1 MDAGNSHSKSRFTT
15 NTRSLLK
22 DSLDISSCGA
32 TFGNSSYEI
41 TSGSPVRSAVP
52 YVDVGI
58 PQSVNENQPIWK
70 QSPIGTVSPQHN
82 QSHSNLSQ
90 PHCGSFRVSGSPGVQ
105 ENLSLLDLAL
115 SPIVN
120 SGLGSV
126 LPPFG
131 NGEAPGQSSGN
142 MRRSVTWS
150 SPFLTSGT
158 SPRYQYQAAYIQ
170 PTNPCQQY
178 LNDSQK
184 SLSGPAFI
192 PNSITP
198 DSGKSD
204 REINERSEDEYW
216 IENQVSKSDLD
227 RWTLNLRKWLHGTII
242 RRIVNEID
250 TINRNLEE
258 AGGDKTLIGCKFLYP
273 VFSTSLAT
281 LQQFSS
287 LKYQYLPTLPVLL
300 AFLDFMKDQGYLVN
314 RLHELAR
321 ESCLQEFRWDS
332 GSKSTE
338 WPWKEHLPSDS
349 IILLHLFATYVD
361 TRMPPHPKCLSGRV
375 FSQLNVVRLPD
386 KPDTQCPLAGYHQQQ
401 PSVGENQLPTE
412 EEIRERR
419 WKWIGH
425 TVRKSSNCITR
436 PALTWNPEWKWKGGR
451 PKNTLHWE
459 METCKRMNSNWKG
472 LPRTELDSECW
483 WVTYAP
489 PRGLNL
495 KSKHNC
501 QFYQVAVQPPQFKL
515 VLNGRIYNFGQKNIY
530 HAILLFFHYYV
541 TRNEKFRSVS
551 LGPSGL
557 NVAWIFSKN

>member
-1 MDAGNSHSKSRFTT
+1 MDEGNSHSQSALRLHSSPLNKSLVGPSMFCS
-15 NTRSLLK
+15 SLLK

-70 QSPIGTVSPQHN
+70 QSTIGTVSPQHN

-90 PHCGSFRVSGSPGVQ
+90 PHCGSFRVSGSPDVQ

-126 LPPFG
+126 LPHFSS
-131 NGEAPGQSSGN
+131 GEAPGQNSGN

-250 TINRNLEE
+250 TINRNLGE
-258 AGGDKTLIGCKFLYP
+258 AGGDKTLIGCNVSILFTSCLSSLSLSFF
-273 VFSTSLAT
+273 FSILATSLAT

-314 RLHELAR
+314 RLHGNSLLVNHIKNICFDLNLMVLR
-321 ESCLQEFRWDS
+321 
-332 GSKSTE
+332 
-338 WPWKEHLPSDS
+338 
-349 IILLHLFATYVD
+349 ILLHLFATYMD

-386 KPDTQCPLAGYHQQQ
+386 KPD
-401 PSVGENQLPTE
+401 
-412 EEIRERR
+412 
-419 WKWIGH
+419 
-425 TVRKSSNCITR
+425 
-436 PALTWNPEWKWKGGR
+436 
-451 PKNTLHWE
+451 
-459 METCKRMNSNWKG
+459 
-472 LPRTELDSECW
+472 
-483 WVTYAP
+483 
-489 PRGLNL
+489 L

-515 VLNGRIYNFGQKNIY
+515 VLNGRIYNFISGQKNIY

-541 TRNEKFRSVS
+541 TRNGKFR
-551 LGPSGL
+551 
-557 NVAWIFSKN
+557 

>member
-1 MDAGNSHSKSRFTT
+1 MSTQVWASPKVERRCKAEAQIRSLNNAYKWLSVDVLVGMCVLIEFYVQPIFRLFSFPLGWMSSYEKLILSSFTLLIACISYHVFVIISSALIRRMDAGNSHSQSALRFHSSPLNKSLVGPSMFCS
-15 NTRSLLK
+15 SLLK
-22 DSLDISSCGA
+22 NSLDISSCGA

-41 TSGSPVRSAVP
+41 TSGSPVRPAVP

-58 PQSVNENQPIWK
+58 PQSVNENQHIWK
-70 QSPIGTVSPQHN
+70 QSTIGTVSPQHN

-126 LPPFG
+126 LPPFSS
-131 NGEAPGQSSGN
+131 GEAPGQSSGN

-258 AGGDKTLIGCKFLYP
+258 AGGDKTLIG
-273 VFSTSLAT
+273 STSLAT

-349 IILLHLFATYVD
+349 IILLHLFATYMD

-386 KPDTQCPLAGYHQQQ
+386 KPD
-401 PSVGENQLPTE
+401 
-412 EEIRERR
+412 
-419 WKWIGH
+419 
-425 TVRKSSNCITR
+425 
-436 PALTWNPEWKWKGGR
+436 
-451 PKNTLHWE
+451 
-459 METCKRMNSNWKG
+459 
-472 LPRTELDSECW
+472 
-483 WVTYAP
+483 
-489 PRGLNL
+489 L

-515 VLNGRIYNFGQKNIY
+515 VLNGRIYNFISGQKNIY

-541 TRNEKFRSVS
+541 TRNGKFRSVS